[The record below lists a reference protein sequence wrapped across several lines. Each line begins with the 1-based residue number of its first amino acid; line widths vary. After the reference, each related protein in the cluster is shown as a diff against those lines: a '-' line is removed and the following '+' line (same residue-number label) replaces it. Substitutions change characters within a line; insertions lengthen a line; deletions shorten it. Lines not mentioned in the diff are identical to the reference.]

1 MLDEHKACRA
11 AGLERG
17 CYLLDLPLREPESV
31 ALDLLLRLGKLITI
45 TLELEAQQSAYDRAQ
60 LLALVIEGEKIT
72 RLGIFAYEQQV
83 EDADGLVAFEP

>member
-45 TLELEAQQSAYDRAQ
+45 TSNSKPSRAPTI
-60 LLALVIEGEKIT
+60 A
-72 RLGIFAYEQQV
+72 
-83 EDADGLVAFEP
+83 PSSSPW